1 MTRRPGRDQHDFGD
15 FDEPADAADLDGD
28 DALALFDDGV
38 LDGDQHAPDL
48 EDSDNEDI
56 SDLSLEEIDG
66 RCCRF
71 CQETFDRRSE
81 DGRHRCDGRHDL
93 DELLHEQQTTTYQKT
108 APHEF
113 QAYFYYGQHRST
125 PGRKPFS
132 AFYAIRGAMLGDN
145 GRLDEL
151 PLGKDLDPSD
161 HPDLPRFQFQGE
173 TWRLSRLTYQKG
185 NIEPHENM
193 DFDSTYEFYISVC
206 AEDGL
211 EEKKASLHITPA
223 WSGMTSKSGKS
234 IPVPRDFEGLSVDVQ
249 GSNLEPDAYPKLV
262 NRVVDEIVDT
272 ETGGRM
278 HRYVAPKLVHP
289 DSRITQFERYVRI
302 DRQKSKQVVGWEG
315 ALKRLMEFAG
325 REGQKLVYYR
335 DDTDIEGHL
344 HRVEVDNRAAGKL
357 ISGHSLGK
365 KFKHYHPRTVND
377 DEDSPLYHPKI
388 GVALD
393 SKKSGGSIT
402 WSDRDRLDRELDEAL
417 INLLHWSDLP
427 TGPHPWI
434 FVEDEYFEVGAE
446 DRNIATHPDPTPE
459 LRAEQEHLVT
469 RVFSP
474 DAMGDRELDV
484 LEVLTDGGEDQHYSE
499 VADSADISTRTLWRA
514 LERLEGIV
522 ESDNGNLKFVT
533 NHLKK
538 SVHQAVDSL
547 RSAVETTGRK
557 IANQLSAANLDAD
570 SALAKWM
577 NRYGVSFADAAE
589 DDLEID
595 LGATRYSRKEV
606 AALLRAG
613 HKAWIRAGLGTER
626 FETANLRWIN
636 ENGERQTETSR
647 IVRVVGSELRYLGE
661 PEHLLSSSTV
671 LG

>member
-15 FDEPADAADLDGD
+15 FDEPADAADLDED
-28 DALALFDDGV
+28 DALALFRGGA
-38 LDGDQHAPDL
+38 LDGDQHERDVDE
-48 EDSDNEDI
+48 EDDTDDEV
-56 SDLSLEEIDG
+56 SLEEIDG

-71 CQETFDRRSE
+71 CQETFDRRAD
-81 DGRHRCDGRHDL
+81 DGRHRCEGRFDL
-93 DELLHEQQTTTYQKT
+93 DKLLHEQQTTTYQQT

-132 AFYAIRGAMLGDN
+132 AFYAIRSAMLGD

-151 PLGKDLDPSD
+151 PLGKDFNPAD

-173 TWRLSRLTYQKG
+173 TWRLSGLTYQKG

-193 DFDSTYEFYISVC
+193 DFEHTYEFYISVC
-206 AEDGL
+206 AENGL

-223 WSGMTSKSGKS
+223 WSGMQSKSGKS
-234 IPVPRDFEGLSVDVQ
+234 IPAPNDFHGLSVDVQ
-249 GSNLEPDAYPKLV
+249 GSNLELDAYPRLV
-262 NRVVDEIVDT
+262 NRVIDEIVDT

-289 DSRITQFERYVRI
+289 ESRITQFERYVRI
-302 DRQKSKQVVGWEG
+302 HREKSQQVVGWEG
-315 ALKRLMEFAG
+315 SLKRLMEFAG

-357 ISGHSLGK
+357 ISGHGLGK
-365 KFKHYHPRTVND
+365 KFKHYHPRNVND
-377 DEDSPLYHPKI
+377 NEDSPLYHPKI
-388 GVALD
+388 GVSLD

-402 WSDRDRLDRELDEAL
+402 WSDRDQLDRELDEAL
-417 INLLHWSDLP
+417 INILHWSDLP

-434 FVEDEYFEVGAE
+434 FVEDDYFKVGGE

-474 DAMGDRELDV
+474 DTMGNRELDV
-484 LEVLTDGGEDQHYSE
+484 LHALTDGGEDRHYE
-499 VADSADISTRTLWRA
+499 DVADDANISTRTLWRA

-522 ESDNGNLKFVT
+522 ESDNGRLQFVT

-547 RSAVETTGRK
+547 RSAVKNTGRK
-557 IANQLSAANLDAD
+557 LANQLSAANLEAD

-577 NRYGVSFADAAE
+577 NRYGVSFGDAAE

-606 AALLRAG
+606 AAILRAG
-613 HKAWIRAGLGTER
+613 HKAWLRAGLDPER
-626 FETANLRWIN
+626 FEDANLRWIN
-636 ENGERQTETSR
+636 DDGERQTETSR
-647 IVRVVGSELRYLGE
+647 LVRVVGSELRYLGE
-661 PEHLLSSSTV
+661 AEHALSASTV
-671 LG
+671 LD